1 MNVSHSGFLIHTR
14 KYKETSTIIHIFSRH
29 KGIESLIFKGSFIN
43 KDKFKFS
50 LFNEYLFS
58 YNDKYSFPYLS
69 KFEIINSFPFDKKYY
84 LLGLYVNE
92 LLYKTIREGYDY
104 EKIYEHYKSFLVN
117 LLKSSSSLKRLALV
131 FEKSFIENLGY
142 GLYMLND
149 KDINDDHLYSYD
161 FDEGFKISDSAQYK
175 YSLPGSA
182 LKQFFSNTLENSMHI
197 DIIRLIIKKI
207 LNKHYENINLMGDK
221 LF

>member
-14 KYKETSTIIHIFSRH
+14 KYKETSTIIHIFSRD
-29 KGIESLIFKGSFIN
+29 KGIESLIFKSSFTN

-69 KFEIINSFPFDKKYY
+69 KFELINSFSFAKKYY
-84 LLGLYVNE
+84 LLGLYINE

-104 EKIYEHYKSFLVN
+104 EKVYGYYKSFLVN
-117 LLKSSSSLKRLALV
+117 LSNTSCSPKRLALV
-131 FEKSFIENLGY
+131 FEKNFIDNLGY

-149 KDINDDHLYSYD
+149 KYINDNHSYSYD
-161 FDEGFKISDSAQYK
+161 FDEGFKISDSAQNK

-182 LKQFFSNTLENSMHI
+182 LKQFFSNTLEDNIYI
-197 DIIRLIIKKI
+197 DIIRQVIKRI
-207 LNKHYENINLMGDK
+207 LNRHYENINLMGDK

>member
-14 KYKETSTIIHIFSRH
+14 KYKETSTIIHIFSRL
-29 KGIESLIFKGSFIN
+29 KGIESLIFKGSFTN

-50 LFNEYLFS
+50 MFNEYLFS

-69 KFEIINSFPFDKKYY
+69 KFEIIKSFSFHKKYY
-84 LLGLYVNE
+84 LLGLYINE
-92 LLYKTIREGYDY
+92 LIYKTMREGYDY
-104 EKIYEHYKSFLVN
+104 EKIYENYKSFLVN
-117 LLKSSSSLKRLALV
+117 LLNSSSSIKSLALV
-131 FEKSFIENLGY
+131 FEKNFIDNLGY

-149 KDINDDHLYSYD
+149 RDINDNLLYSYD
-161 FDEGFKISDSAQYK
+161 IDEGFKISDSAQNK

-182 LKQFFSNTLENSMHI
+182 LRQFFLETLEDDVHI
-197 DIIRLIIKKI
+197 DIIRLIIKRI
-207 LNKHYENINLMGDK
+207 LNRHFENINLIGDK